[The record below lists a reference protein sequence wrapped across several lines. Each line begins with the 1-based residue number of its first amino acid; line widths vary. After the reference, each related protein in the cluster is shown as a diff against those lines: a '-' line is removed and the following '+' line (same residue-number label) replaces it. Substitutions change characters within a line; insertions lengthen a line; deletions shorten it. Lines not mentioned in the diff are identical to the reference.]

1 MSDLLQLP
9 IDSTVSFGGTAS
21 YKNPAR
27 IVVRASDDRV
37 GWRVYYCLADGR
49 HWYLA
54 TIEQTAQ
61 GTAIVF
67 AAGSGNELG
76 VNQRLAEESGDVT
89 AREIHDAEHFYVFA
103 VSPDGTHRSLV
114 HEFANDRYTPA
125 SGNTGPPWKLDGY
138 GWPVKDK
145 QHRGIFRRTMD
156 FPPDYEAGG
165 TPPPPPDDEPDDP
178 PDPPDPG
185 DEPDSLIEIV
195 REERARYDTPMREPE
210 MGVLLNAVAWQARV
224 DGWGLAHKP
233 TGAHTLQPRTG
244 IRVSRDLLIHRATRR
259 TYDVLANVEGDA
271 KKGPQAAPTWNYV
284 ETGILDWVAP
294 VEPDGVEPD
303 PDPEPEPAPQITYL
317 SYPAEVAAGERFEI
331 SWETEHAEHV
341 ELLNDDG
348 YSRIVV
354 LNGRVVRSIAQTTEW
369 TIRAVRGALVAED
382 GFIVRVRQPAPP
394 PPPPDPPPPPPPEPD
409 PPPPPPPPRSWWDIL
424 RDLIR
429 QLTGGG
435 S

>member
-1 MSDLLQLP
+1 MSDLLELP
-9 IDSTVSFGGTAS
+9 IDATCKLNNAS

-27 IVVRASDDRV
+27 LVIRSREDRT
-37 GWRVYYCLADGR
+37 GWRAYYCLADGR

-67 AAGSGNELG
+67 SAGSGNALG
-76 VNQRLAEESGDVT
+76 VNQRLADESGEVS

-103 VSPDGTHRSLV
+103 VSPDGRHRSLV
-114 HEFANDRYTPA
+114 HEFHNDKYLPA
-125 SGNTGPPWKLDGY
+125 SGNSGPPWKLDGY

-145 QHRGIFRRTMD
+145 RHRGIFRRVMD
-156 FPPDYEAGG
+156 FPPEYEAGG
-165 TPPPPPDDEPDDP
+165 TPPPLPPPPPPPDDDPDEP

-185 DEPDSLIEIV
+185 DEPATLIEIV
-195 REERARYDTPMREPE
+195 REERARYDTPMRDPE
-210 MGVLLNAVAWQARV
+210 MGELLNAVAWQARAA
-224 DGWGLAHKP
+224 GWGLAHKP
-233 TGAHTLQPRTG
+233 TGTHTLQPRTG
-244 IRVSRDLLIHRATRR
+244 IRVSRDLLIHKATQR
-259 TYDVLANVEGDA
+259 TYDVLADVEGEA
-271 KKGPQAAPTWNYV
+271 RPTWNHV

-294 VEPDGVEPD
+294 VEPDGVEPEPEPD
-303 PDPEPEPAPQITYL
+303 PDPEPTPEITHL
-317 SYPAEVAAGERFEI
+317 SYPAEVAAGEAFTVA
-331 SWETEHAEHV
+331 WETEHAEHV
-341 ELLNDDG
+341 ELLADG
-348 YSRIVV
+348 AARDIRPA
-354 LNGRVVRSIAQTTEW
+354 NGSVVRAITETTEW
-369 TIRAVRGALVAED
+369 TIRAVRGELTAED

-409 PPPPPPPPRSWWDIL
+409 PPPPPPRSWWEIL